1 MLRLYVAAQQWLEGL
16 KEQSEAEEGVTVPEY
31 MLVLGVI
38 SIALIVV
45 FNASGVGTKIGL
57 MSTHLASLI
66 GLGA

>member
-1 MLRLYVAAQQWLEGL
+1 MLRRYIELQQRLGDL
-16 KEQSEAEEGVTVPEY
+16 RTQMDAEDGVTVPEY

-45 FNASGVGTKIGL
+45 FNTSGVGTKIGL